1 MVLSCLLYP
10 TSMYATIKVIKTAKS
25 AGKYSFDYERWRSRS
40 FLEQMANIAAEVGRT
55 FSAKRR
61 GDEEAMTGALYRGLD
76 LIDATAEILAE
87 QKSPRLRELLRAREI
102 FAGLED
108 ESIEDYFMQYALTLR
123 KDR

>member
-1 MVLSCLLYP
+1 M
-10 TSMYATIKVIKTAKS
+10 
-25 AGKYSFDYERWRSRS
+25 
-40 FLEQMANIAAEVGRT
+40 
-55 FSAKRR
+55 
-61 GDEEAMTGALYRGLD
+61 
-76 LIDATAEILAE
+76 AE